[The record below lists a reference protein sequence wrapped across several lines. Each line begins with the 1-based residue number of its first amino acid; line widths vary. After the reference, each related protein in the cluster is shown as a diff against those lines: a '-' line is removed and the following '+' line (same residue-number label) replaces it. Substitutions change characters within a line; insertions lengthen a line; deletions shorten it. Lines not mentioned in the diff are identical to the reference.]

1 MMIIYTSLVCRW
13 SSCRRIRNHA
23 CQELLF
29 QFLLVHDYILDAKGG
44 IPFATGTCIVYNSW
58 SWNLVSSVSVT
69 RISTVLS
76 KAMNVQHAGS
86 VVTFSAAI
94 D

>member
-1 MMIIYTSLVCRW
+1 MPAKNSCF
-13 SSCRRIRNHA
+13 SSCWYTII
-23 CQELLF
+23 
-29 QFLLVHDYILDAKGG
+29 FLMRKVEYPLQLAPVL
-44 IPFATGTCIVYNSW
+44 YNSW